1 MDYEGGERLEAREIE
16 QCIDRFGTDVYH
28 FCMRLCADRSDADDL
43 YQQTFLKALESPLTL
58 DWEQNPKAF
67 FFSIAC
73 NIWKTTMRKTAR
85 RNAIAPSGA
94 LDDKTASVIGS
105 GENIEE
111 NFLKQ
116 ELLAEIS
123 RIIAGM
129 PDRLRLPV
137 TLFYQFDFPLEQIA
151 KTLKL
156 PAGTVKSRLSRGR
169 DYIRKKLK
177 EAGYHE
183 EA

>member
-1 MDYEGGERLEAREIE
+1 
-16 QCIDRFGTDVYH
+16 
-28 FCMRLCADRSDADDL
+28 
-43 YQQTFLKALESPLTL
+43 
-58 DWEQNPKAF
+58 
-67 FFSIAC
+67 
-73 NIWKTTMRKTAR
+73 MRKTAR
-85 RNAIAPSGA
+85 RNAIAPSGF
-94 LDDKTASVIGS
+94 LDDKTASVLGS

-123 RIIAGM
+123 RIIANM
-129 PDRLRLPV
+129 PEKLRLPV

-151 KTLKL
+151 KTLNL

-169 DYIRKKLK
+169 DHIRKKLK